1 MRPWSQILILK
12 QNIPKAARQGSY
24 EQVDIVPSYVDHLLS
39 YIDTKEIAPLNIVAN
54 PGNGGAGPIVKELA
68 KHLPCHFTYL
78 NDTPDGHFPNGV
90 PNPLLVENRDATSD
104 AVRREGADLGIAWDG
119 DFDRC
124 FFFDEMDASSKG
136 IILSVFLPLTSSR
149 SIPVPRSSL
158 TRA

>member
-1 MRPWSQILILK
+1 M
-12 QNIPKAARQGSY
+12 
-24 EQVDIVPSYVDHLLS
+24 
-39 YIDTKEIAPLNIVAN
+39 AN

-124 FFFDEMDASSKG
+124 FFFDENGRFIEGYYLVGLFASYFLKKHPG
-136 IILSVFLPLTSSR
+136 AKILFDPRLIWNTEDIIAREGAILSAARAVMPSSR
-149 SIPVPRSSL
+149 NVCVGNMFFM
-158 TRA
+158 AEK